1 MANPLIAVRKPFVIA
16 FALAFA
22 VALALPLAVQSKP
35 LAKRLAEKRA
45 QLSRI
50 ERREAVL
57 TTDIS
62 SLNARIEGI
71 NGRLRATRAQ
81 LVSVQRRLDRE
92 RARLARIQ
100 GRLERARYRLAE
112 LRSRLAEGRRVLS
125 ARLVEIYKSDRPDA
139 WTVVLESD
147 GFAELLDRM
156 EYLQRLASSDLR
168 VVDSV
173 RKLSDEAR
181 RRALQ
186 LAALERAQRRSALA
200 VLEQRDRLAATRDTL
215 ASTRA
220 ELAAARGERRALLAR
235 VRRSKAH
242 VEEDL
247 AALEAAQRRV
257 QQALVAAAPRAFAPS
272 SAGPV
277 KRGSGRLIWPVN
289 GPITGVFGEARPG
302 HMHSGIDIAAPSGT
316 PVRAAD
322 SGVVV
327 LASWVGGYGNFI
339 CVQHTGSLSTC
350 YAHLSGYA
358 TSRGASVSQGQV
370 IGYVGSTGNSSG
382 PHLHFE
388 VRVGGSPVNP
398 LGYL

>member
-1 MANPLIAVRKPFVIA
+1 MKKPFVIA
-16 FALAFA
+16 LALVFA

-125 ARLVEIYKSDRPDA
+125 ARLVEIYKSDRPDP

-156 EYLQRLASSDLR
+156 EYLQRLASSDLQ

-257 QQALVAAAPRAFAPS
+257 RQALVAAAPRAFAPS
-272 SAGPV
+272 SSGPI